1 MNLLLIGINH
11 KTSPVE
17 VRELFALSA
26 ERLQDALLALREQS
40 EIQEAVIISTC
51 NRVEFVLRP
60 YEGQDGMA
68 AFRRFVDSFYGL
80 RFDDHLHSFY
90 VHHDIEVVRHLF
102 RVASG
107 LDSLVVGEPQV
118 LGQVKQAYAQ
128 ARDAETCGSELDA
141 VFQRVFTIA
150 KRVRTETRIAE
161 APVSVSSAAVEMAEQ
176 ACGDLRDK
184 TVLVIGAGQMG
195 ELAAR
200 HLVAKGAATLLLSNR
215 THAQAGAL
223 ARELH
228 GLAVHFA
235 ALWEGLKRAD
245 IIISSTGCPHFII
258 TREDLE
264 RLMPER
270 HGRPVFL
277 VDIALPRDIDPAVR
291 ALPGCT
297 LVDLDGLEQV
307 TSANLR
313 LRKQALEE
321 ADRIIADETRLFQ
334 EREKQLQVVPTI
346 VSLRRRLEEIRRT
359 ELARARHSLGSLTPE
374 QEAVLEA
381 LTQSLINKILHT
393 PFAELKQAASR
404 PDRSEFLDVVRTIF
418 HLEDP
423 ARAQAA
429 RAVN

>member
-1 MNLLLIGINH
+1 MNLLLVGISH
-11 KTSPVE
+11 KTSPLE

-26 ERLQDALLALREQS
+26 DRVPEALGALGAEP
-40 EIQEAVIISTC
+40 EIQEAVILSTC
-51 NRVEFVLRP
+51 NRVEFILKP
-60 YEGQDGMA
+60 YEDQNGMA
-68 AFRRFVDSFYGL
+68 AFRRFVGSFYGL
-80 RFDDHLHSFY
+80 RYDEHAHAFY
-90 VHHDIEVVRHLF
+90 VHHDAEVVRHLF

-128 ARDAETCGSELDA
+128 AREADTCGSALEL
-141 VFQRVFTIA
+141 VFQRVFTVA

-161 APVSVSSAAVEMAEQ
+161 APVSVSTAAVEMAEQ

-215 THAQAGAL
+215 THAQAETL

-245 IIISSTGCPHFII
+245 IVISSTGCPHFII
-258 TREDLE
+258 TRNDME
-264 RLMPER
+264 RLLPER
-270 HGRPVFL
+270 GGRPLFM
-277 VDIALPRDIDPAVR
+277 VDIAVPRDIDPSVR
-291 ALPGCT
+291 TLPGCT
-297 LVDLDGLEQV
+297 LVDLDGLDQV
-307 TSANLR
+307 AGANLR
-313 LRKQALEE
+313 ARLQALEA
-321 ADRIIADETRLFQ
+321 ADAMIAEETSLYQ
-334 EREKQLQVVPTI
+334 EREKRLQVVPTI
-346 VSLRRRLEEIRRT
+346 VSLRRHLEEIRLA
-359 ELARARHSLGSLTPE
+359 ELARWRHRLTSLSPQQE
-374 QEAVLEA
+374 QALEA
-381 LTQSLINKILHT
+381 LTQSLINKVLHT

-404 PDRSEFLDVVRTIF
+404 PDRSEFLEVVRTIF
-418 HLEDP
+418 RLEDEAP
-423 ARAQAA
+423 TEAT